1 MFISM
6 SYLIVKVGSM
16 TPHTTY
22 KTIIFDLDGTLLD
35 TWPSLLKAVRTVTPG
50 VTTIEAAA
58 LRLALSQGIGAMF
71 LRATEQMELGAEA
84 TQAAIRDMERAYF
97 GHALSAAAPY
107 PTIDHTLTQLQGAG
121 FTLALCTN
129 RDRASTLAL
138 LDQAGWRSLFSHIHC
153 LDDGLPPKPDPAAI
167 LATLSHLQCR
177 LPDALFVGDSWIDAR
192 CAAQAGV
199 DFAAH
204 LGGYHTHPS
213 ELAPAVLSYRH
224 ARELSLWLADR
235 FALLPELNHD

>member
-6 SYLIVKVGSM
+6 SYSIVKVGAM

-50 VTTIEAAA
+50 VTTLEAAA

-84 TQAAIRDMERAYF
+84 MQAAMRDMERSYY
-97 GHALSAAAPY
+97 GHALSAAVPY
-107 PTIDHTLTQLQGAG
+107 PNTSQMLTQLHLASL
-121 FTLALCTN
+121 TLALCTN

-138 LDQAGWRSLFSHIHC
+138 LDQTGWRSLFSHIHC
-153 LDDGLPPKPDPAAI
+153 LDDGLPAKPNPAAI
-167 LATLSHLQCR
+167 LATLSHLQCPLR
-177 LPDALFVGDSWIDAR
+177 EALFVGDSWIDAR
-192 CAAQAGV
+192 CAAQAGI

-204 LGGYHTHPS
+204 LGGYHTHPG
-213 ELAPAVLSYRH
+213 ELSPAVLSYRH
-224 ARELSLWLADR
+224 AGELSQWLAER
-235 FALLPELNHD
+235 FTLLPELNHD

>member
-1 MFISM
+1 M
-6 SYLIVKVGSM
+6 SYLIIKVGVM
-16 TPHTTY
+16 TPHSTY

-35 TWPSLLKAVRTVTPG
+35 TWPSLLQAVRTVTPG
-50 VTTIEAAA
+50 VTSIEPAA

-71 LRATEQMELGAEA
+71 ARATDQMELDADAAQA
-84 TQAAIRDMERAYF
+84 TMRDMERAYF
-97 GHALSAAAPY
+97 GHALSAAVPY
-107 PTIDHTLTQLQGAG
+107 PNTDHTLTQLQGAG

-167 LATLSHLQCR
+167 LATLAHLQCPLR
-177 LPDALFVGDSWIDAR
+177 DALFVGDSWIDAH

-204 LGGYHTHPS
+204 LGGYHTHPG

-224 ARELSLWLADR
+224 TRELSQWLAER